1 MKPEVAILLISNSA
15 SFHMAVQAER
25 GTLSTYCVV
34 ELNEKRRFI
43 RLNTEASL
51 VAVRVYDARIDIGC
65 CAGLVVSFP

>member
-15 SFHMAVQAER
+15 SFHMAVQAEH

-51 VAVRVYDARIDIGC
+51 VAVRV
-65 CAGLVVSFP
+65 